1 MQELTNK
8 QKTNKIEQRIVVSM
22 EALSFLIAIIKIL
35 IALILMALITSQT

>member
-1 MQELTNK
+1 MQELTNE
-8 QKTNKIEQRIVVSM
+8 QKANKIEQRIVVSM